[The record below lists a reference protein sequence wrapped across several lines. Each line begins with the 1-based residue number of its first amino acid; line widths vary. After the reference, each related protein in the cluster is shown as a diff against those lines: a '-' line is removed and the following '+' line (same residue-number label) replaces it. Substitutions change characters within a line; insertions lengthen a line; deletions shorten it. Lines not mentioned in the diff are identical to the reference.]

1 MREYWFIKPY
11 DSNIT
16 ATLYINGNPNDRS
29 GTNYQTILT
38 LTDSYREFIFS
49 TSTLPTGKR
58 LVRPGG
64 PGVKY
69 YRSVGVQTPSSS
81 TNVSYTTA
89 INQLNEIIAS
99 GAVTEIDFNEF
110 STAFNMAV
118 TDVSDSVAKFTYT
131 TPSADNPYYSY
142 FMVFPESYYYDNVIY
157 HSYTASATDCTITP
171 STGSFEDGST
181 INVTITPNTGYTLN
195 TPTVTGATITWE
207 QVGDT
212 LQGSF
217 TIEDDVTITATATA
231 IPCTLTTTGQHCT
244 FSPSTYTAGYG
255 TTFTLKIT
263 PDSGYEL
270 TEASQISVTGATVA
284 WSFTDGTA
292 TGRITF
298 TEDVTVTA
306 TPSKIVVRYSLTAT
320 GSGCTISPSSGTY
333 EEGTQIT
340 IRATANTGYSFKDS
354 APTTTGSV
362 IWEKVNGEWIG
373 EAVFLSDITIE
384 ATAYRVSSVTYN
396 LTDATATPDQG
407 TVYMY
412 GDTVDIT
419 VTADAGMYFDTAP
432 FIRYQD
438 NYLNWYNVTLTAVDA
453 TSQYKRVYSFT
464 KTIDVVANNFRNA
477 TLIATAQAIPLIEDF
492 GVFNIYNPTLEQLKA
507 IADKRYSYT
516 ENTEYYIDKVDLG
529 NYVLSLLRVYVPF
542 TKGPD
547 ATVMLGGYSTDVQ
560 AKSVIYPYATIECG
574 SVTIPLVYDS
584 EMDYN
589 YSSIRM
595 FIPFYGFTDLPT
607 DRYMGK
613 TITLVYECELITGK
627 AIAQLIVNNEVL
639 DIFDCR
645 IATEVPY
652 ILSLDK
658 GIHGNYD
665 INTFALIDTVPFIE
679 VYRNMEYSTDEI
691 RGKNNTYK
699 LISTLSGYQEL
710 NIVPVGIGATATEVS
725 RIVALCREGVIL

>member
-1 MREYWFIKPY
+1 MASYYYLLKKYVSGFIC
-11 DSNIT
+11 
-16 ATLYINGNPNDRS
+16 TLYINGNANNRTTTEVLL
-29 GTNYQTILT
+29 TNPSMYRAMQFQCNNTIP
-38 LTDSYREFIFS
+38 DGYKF
-49 TSTLPTGKR
+49 
-58 LVRPGG
+58 VRPGDT
-64 PGVKY
+64 PIRFFK
-69 YRSVGVQTPSSS
+69 SVNGQ
-81 TNVSYTTA
+81 VSFETSGTYESEKA
-89 INQLNEIIAS
+89 KLENYLANGDIVEITFS
-99 GAVTEIDFNEF
+99 EF
-110 STAFNMAV
+110 STAFNYSIS
-118 TDVSDSVAKFTYT
+118 TDLPERYFFNYT
-131 TPSADNPYYSY
+131 TPASDANDTTWIMLYPNEYLFRDVTYYNLTTQGTHCS
-142 FMVFPESYYYDNVIY
+142 V
-157 HSYTASATDCTITP
+157 TP
-171 STGSFEDGST
+171 STST
-181 INVTITPNTGYTLN
+181 LESGTVVNVTITPDTGYSLDV
-195 TPTVTGATITWE
+195 PTVTGTTIAWT

-212 LQGSF
+212 LEGSF
-217 TIEDDVTITATATA
+217 TIESDVTITATATA
-231 IPCTLTTTGQHCT
+231 IPCTITTTGAHCT
-244 FSPSTYTAGYG
+244 FSPASYTGAYGDVVSVTVTPDAGYE
-255 TTFTLKIT
+255 FT
-263 PDSGYEL
+263 D
-270 TEASQISVTGATVA
+270 ASQIAVTGASITWAFSQGV
-284 WSFTDGTA
+284 A
-292 TGRITF
+292 TGSLTLVQ
-298 TEDVTVTA
+298 DVIISA
-306 TPSKIVVRYSLTAT
+306 TPSIIVIRHTLTAT
-320 GSGCTISPSSGTY
+320 GTNCTISPSSGTY

-340 IRATANTGYSFKDS
+340 IRATANTGWAFKDS
-354 APTTTGSV
+354 SPTTTGSV

-373 EAVFLSDITIE
+373 EAVFLSDIMIE

-396 LTDATATPDQG
+396 LTDATATPDQS

-432 FIRYQD
+432 LMRYQD
-438 NYLNWYNVTLTAVDA
+438 NYLNWVNVTLTPVDA
-453 TSQYKRVYSFT
+453 TAEYKKVYNFT
-464 KTIDVVANNFRNA
+464 LTIDAVDNNFRNA
-477 TLIATAQAIPLIEDF
+477 TLIAVAQAQPLIDDF
-492 GVFNIYNPTLEQLKA
+492 GVFNIYNPTLAQLKA
-507 IADKRYSYT
+507 IADKRYSFT
-516 ENTEYYIDKVDLG
+516 EDNTYYIDKVDLG
-529 NYVLSLLRVYVPF
+529 DFVLSLLRVYVPF
-542 TKGPD
+542 TTGPD
-547 ATVMLGGYSTDVQ
+547 AIVMLGGYNTEVQ
-560 AKSVIYPYATIECG
+560 AKSVTYPYTTVDCG

-589 YSSIRM
+589 YTAIRM
-595 FIPFYGFTDLPT
+595 FIPFYGFTELPT